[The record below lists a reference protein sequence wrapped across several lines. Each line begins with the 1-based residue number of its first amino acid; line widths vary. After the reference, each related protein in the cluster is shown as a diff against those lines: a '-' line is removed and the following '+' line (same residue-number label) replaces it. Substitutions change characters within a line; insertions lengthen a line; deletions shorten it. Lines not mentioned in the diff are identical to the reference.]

1 MYTLVYYAFGFDYM
15 LKPIM
20 PSYIYVFISNR
31 LLSAIKL
38 CLLEDQLKPQRGM
51 CLINMVIEWL
61 FQENAYFINYLV
73 VFACIAYS
81 LSLKQ
86 NKILKFLHFT
96 MHSNHMVET

>member
-1 MYTLVYYAFGFDYM
+1 MFALVYYAFGYM

-20 PSYIYVFISNR
+20 PCYVYVFISNR

-38 CLLEDQLKPQRGM
+38 CLSEDQLKPQRGM

-61 FQENAYFINYLV
+61 FLEDAYFINYLV

-81 LSLKQ
+81 LSFKQ